1 MAHLSD
7 LDSIRREFY
16 RLVNSD
22 STDASM
28 TEQDATTLEGVDQLL
43 NDAVDE
49 AQMFLM
55 DAGLGELWL
64 TQTGELSFVGQ
75 DPNKYAILPGD
86 FIRLGGDEF
95 NSALYKNDRQ
105 QDRWGR
111 LIGSDQR
118 LRRTGKYYYLTGS
131 GNTELVQNGAFADAS
146 SWTTTGSMTIGGGN
160 ASGASGTVEQ
170 SIANLTPRVS
180 AYVTFTTT
188 NHTAGS
194 VTVSLGGAAG
204 TARTSSGTYAEELDT
219 IDGGDLVLT
228 VSGSFDGEID
238 NVSVKW
244 LGGYQINMVR
254 ASNPPSNLVAEYV
267 RSAGELASNRSV
279 DFPREYRSLIPAF
292 AAVKATAMSWFVG
305 MQQEIVML
313 NDNLTRTKQDAWR
326 RARMSRQPKQAT
338 PYPMVGDHW
347 IT

>member
-1 MAHLSD
+1 
-7 LDSIRREFY
+7 
-16 RLVNSD
+16 
-22 STDASM
+22 M

-43 NDAVDE
+43 SDAVDE

-75 DPNKYAILPGD
+75 DPNKFAILPAD

-131 GNTELVQNGAFADAS
+131 GNTELVQNGTFEDAS
-146 SWTTTGSMTIGGGN
+146 NWTITGDFIITGGRVERDAPFNGGTI
-160 ASGASGTVEQ
+160 EQ
-170 SIANLTPRVS
+170 TIANLTPGVTAR
-180 AYVTFTTT
+180 VTFTTI
-188 NHTAGS
+188 NHFAGS
-194 VTVSLGGAAG
+194 VTVSLGGATG
-204 TARTSSGTYAEELDT
+204 TARTSFGTHTEELEIVD
-219 IDGGDLVLT
+219 DSDLVLT
-228 VSGSFDGEID
+228 ADASFDGFID
-238 NVSVKW
+238 DVSVKW
-244 LGGYQINMVR
+244 PGGYQINMVR

-267 RSAGELASNRSV
+267 RSAGELASNLSV
-279 DFPREYRSLIPAF
+279 DFPKEYRSLIPAF

-305 MQQEIVML
+305 QQQEIVML